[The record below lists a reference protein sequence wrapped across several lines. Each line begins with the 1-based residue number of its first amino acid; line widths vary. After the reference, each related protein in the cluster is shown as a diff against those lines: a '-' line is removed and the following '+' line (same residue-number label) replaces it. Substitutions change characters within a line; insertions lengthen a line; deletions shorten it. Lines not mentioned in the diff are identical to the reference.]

1 MLEDAVAKKAE
12 EKKEMKPRG
21 KAGAWLTEDSLLLIA
36 AWVRDGATDEMLAKK
51 MRISRSTLSEW
62 KIKYPLFAEAVR
74 KSKEIVDIEVENALL
89 KRATGYQY
97 FEEMAF
103 KCKTEYWDEQG
114 RKCSKEEVETVMVL
128 KEMPPDPKAAQ
139 YWLNN
144 RKPDTWKAAREDD
157 TDTDKTLEIIIPQE
171 DRGQFE

>member
-1 MLEDAVAKKAE
+1 MTKKTA

-21 KAGAWLTEDSLLLIA
+21 KAVAWLTDDSLLLVA
-36 AWVRDGATDEMLAKK
+36 AWVRDGATDEILAKK

-74 KSKEIVDIEVENALL
+74 KSKELVDIEVENGLL

-97 FEEMAF
+97 YEEMAF
-103 KCKTEYWDEQG
+103 KCRCEYWVDG
-114 RKCSKEEVETVMVL
+114 KKFSKEEVKTVMVM

-157 TDTDKTLEIIIPQE
+157 GESDKTLEIIIPQE